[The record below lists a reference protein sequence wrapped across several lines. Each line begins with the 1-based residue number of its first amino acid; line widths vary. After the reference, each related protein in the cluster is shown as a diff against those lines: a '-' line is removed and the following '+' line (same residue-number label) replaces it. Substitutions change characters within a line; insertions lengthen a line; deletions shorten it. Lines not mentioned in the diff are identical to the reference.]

1 MQKYKLALRIT
12 DMERFPM
19 TIFLTNCI
27 SFRVF
32 IMNLLQ
38 SKHRGDHINVMIVIK
53 ISKKIG
59 IMVAAFCGYYVTGD
73 Y

>member
-1 MQKYKLALRIT
+1 MQKYSFALRIT
-12 DMERFPM
+12 DVKRLPM
-19 TIFLTNCI
+19 MIFFTNCI

-38 SKHRGDHINVMIVIK
+38 SKHTGDHINVMIVIK
-53 ISKKIG
+53 ISKEIG
-59 IMVAAFCGYYVTGD
+59 IMVAVFCRYYVTGD

>member
-1 MQKYKLALRIT
+1 MQKYYFALRIT
-12 DMERFPM
+12 DMKRLPM
-19 TIFLTNCI
+19 VIFFTNCI

-38 SKHRGDHINVMIVIK
+38 SKHTGDHINVMIVIK
-53 ISKKIG
+53 ISKEIR
-59 IMVAAFCGYYVTGD
+59 IMVAVFCRYYVTGD